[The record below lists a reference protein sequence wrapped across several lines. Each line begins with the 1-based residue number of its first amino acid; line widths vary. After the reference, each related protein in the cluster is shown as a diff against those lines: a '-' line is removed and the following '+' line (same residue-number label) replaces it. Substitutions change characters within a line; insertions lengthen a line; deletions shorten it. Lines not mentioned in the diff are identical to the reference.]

1 MHVHGKTKNQNLTS
15 IKRANKQQH
24 MGAET
29 YTYRKTRIE
38 QRHIKQIKQR
48 NKSQNVRIRVSGHE
62 YAYAYFEYAYAYF
75 EYACASSKLA
85 YAYFEYACACVRIH
99 ALNPNPENKNKNKT
113 ETNSNNLTCIK

>member
-24 MGAET
+24 MGVET

-48 NKSQNVRIRVSGHE
+48 NKSQKVRIRVSGHE
-62 YAYAYFEYAYAYF
+62 YAHAYFK
-75 EYACASSKLA
+75 YACASSKLA
-85 YAYFEYACACVRIH
+85 YAYFEYACACSKH
-99 ALNPNPENKNKNKT
+99 AYSYTP
-113 ETNSNNLTCIK
+113 

>member
-24 MGAET
+24 MGVET

-48 NKSQNVRIRVSGHE
+48 NKSQKVRIRVSG
-62 YAYAYFEYAYAYF
+62 Y
-75 EYACASSKLA
+75 EYACAYIGPEFTGPMYA
-85 YAYFEYACACVRIH
+85 HAYFKYACAC
-99 ALNPNPENKNKNKT
+99 NKHVYAYT
-113 ETNSNNLTCIK
+113 P